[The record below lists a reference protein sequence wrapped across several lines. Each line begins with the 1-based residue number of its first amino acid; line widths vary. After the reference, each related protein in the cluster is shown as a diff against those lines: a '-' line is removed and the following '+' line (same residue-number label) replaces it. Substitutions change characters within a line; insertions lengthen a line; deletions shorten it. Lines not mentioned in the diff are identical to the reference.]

1 MILALRIILI
11 IGLAIDAYVGLLSLF
26 APMLI
31 PPLLDVPLHDP
42 QIVRLAGGEYIVA
55 ALVYALA
62 LRAPLASRPLLW
74 LCALDQAFAVVMPA
88 IGVIDG
94 DLPNSWKIIAPIP
107 MQAVFAFFFVYAA
120 LRKPKSA

>member
-1 MILALRIILI
+1 MIVALRIVLLI
-11 IGLAIDAYVGLLSLF
+11 GFAIDAYVGLLSLF

-31 PPLLDVPLHDP
+31 PPLLDIPLHDP

-74 LCALDQAFAVVMPA
+74 LCALDQAFAVVMPTLG
-88 IGVIDG
+88 IVSGT
-94 DLPNSWKIIAPIP
+94 LPNSWKIIAPIP
-107 MQAVFAFFFVYAA
+107 LQAVFVVFFIYAA
-120 LRKPKSA
+120 ARKPKSA